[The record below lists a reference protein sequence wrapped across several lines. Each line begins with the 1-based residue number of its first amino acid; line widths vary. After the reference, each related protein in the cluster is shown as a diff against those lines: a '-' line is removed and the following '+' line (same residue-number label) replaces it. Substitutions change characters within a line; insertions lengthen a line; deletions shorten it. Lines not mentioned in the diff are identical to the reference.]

1 MAPASEKPGSVC
13 ISGSRIRESALA
25 GYRYPRESNIRKRI
39 DQDLQTAVS
48 RLRQLGGVAGSV
60 ELAGAIGDSPRFAD
74 EVDESQATERLE
86 ICFATRELLGERIS
100 RLSAALNRL
109 DGGEYGM
116 CMECGKRISSVR
128 LHALPEVET
137 CIRCQDRLETLH

>member
-1 MAPASEKPGSVC
+1 VRAQRNRAEEADHHTRVRPPGV
-13 ISGSRIRESALA
+13 GRHVV
-25 GYRYPRESNIRKRI
+25 SNIKKRL
-39 DQDLQTAVS
+39 DQALQTAVS
-48 RLRQLGGVAGSV
+48 RLRQRGGIVGSV

-109 DGGEYGM
+109 EGGEYGT
-116 CMECGKRISSVR
+116 CMECGKRISSAR
-128 LHALPEVET
+128 LHALPEVQT